1 MLSPTDALFTAA
13 LGLTPPWYCKR
24 SDFSADKS
32 RLDLWLDFPAGSRFV
47 CPTCSAA
54 GLPVHD
60 TVEKE
65 WRHMDFFQHVCFL
78 HARVPRVRC
87 EQCGVL
93 QVHVPWARPGS
104 GFTLLFEA
112 LVMSMSPHMPVAAIA
127 RQVRECDTR
136 LWRILDYHV
145 ARARERE
152 DFADVTAIAID
163 ETSRRRGH
171 RYVSVVAD
179 VKKRRVLFAT
189 EGKGQNVIERFVADF
204 QTHGGEAT
212 ALEHVSM
219 DMSPAFVAGVREF
232 LPGAEITFDRYHI
245 MKLATD
251 ALDDVRKEEAKD
263 NPYLRG
269 SKYLWLFNP
278 KNLSATQE
286 QRLWDLRT
294 LTHKT
299 SNAYGIV
306 QGLRT
311 FFELPM
317 VLAESYLKRWYHWAR
332 SSRIDAMKEFALT
345 IKRHWDGILRFH
357 ETKMTAGF
365 LEGINSL
372 IQAAKRKARG
382 YRTTKN
388 LITMIYLIAG
398 KLDFQLTHL
407 K

>member
-1 MLSPTDALFTAA
+1 MLSPADALFTAA

-127 RQVRECDTR
+127 RQVRECNTR
-136 LWRILDYHV
+136 L
-145 ARARERE
+145 
-152 DFADVTAIAID
+152 
-163 ETSRRRGH
+163 S
-171 RYVSVVAD
+171 
-179 VKKRRVLFAT
+179 
-189 EGKGQNVIERFVADF
+189 
-204 QTHGGEAT
+204 HGGEAT

-232 LPGAEITFDRYHI
+232 LPVAEITFDRYHI
-245 MKLATD
+245 MKLAND
-251 ALDDVRKEEAKD
+251 ALDDVRKAEARE
-263 NPYLRG
+263 NPYLKG
-269 SKYLWLFNP
+269 SKYLWLRNP
-278 KNLSATQE
+278 KNLSLTQE
-286 QRLWDLRT
+286 LRLRELRT
-294 LTHKT
+294 LTHRT
-299 SNAYGIV
+299 ANAYGIV

-311 FFELPM
+311 FVELP
-317 VLAESYLKRWYHWAR
+317 VTLAEPYLKRWYHWAR

-372 IQAAKRKARG
+372 VQAAKGKARV
-382 YRTTKN
+382 YRTTEN